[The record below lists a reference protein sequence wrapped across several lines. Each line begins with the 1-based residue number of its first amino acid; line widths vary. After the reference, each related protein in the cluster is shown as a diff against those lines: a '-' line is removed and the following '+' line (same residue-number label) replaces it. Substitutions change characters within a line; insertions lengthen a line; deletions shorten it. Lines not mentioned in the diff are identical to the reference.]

1 MCELGKVLVALP
13 TDACNLAMTERIHNG
28 MATAARVRYPD
39 APQGLGWWGFDGLL
53 PVEWLKL

>member
-1 MCELGKVLVALP
+1 VALP